1 MADVLPQPV
10 AAAPVSASARAAA
23 LARLMQ
29 LSSPTLP
36 VGAFSYSQGLE
47 SALEAGW
54 IRDAA
59 TAGDWIES
67 LGAGPYAQL
76 EAPLWWRA
84 HAAWQAGDAAALQ
97 AVNDLHLASREGAE
111 LRAEALQMGWSLAR
125 LARDLGA
132 FGPAQQALLPAIEPP
147 GFLVLHAG
155 LAWAWDLDP
164 EEALLGHAWSWAENQ
179 VMAAVKLIPLGQ
191 TEGQRLLLRLGDR
204 LPDWVATGRTLAGG
218 GEAALGGLAPGLGLA
233 ASRHEVQINRIFR
246 S

>member
-1 MADVLPQPV
+1 MAEVLPRPPQ
-10 AAAPVSASARAAA
+10 AAASGGAGRALA

-59 TAGDWIES
+59 SAGDWIES

-84 HAAWQAGDAAALQ
+84 QAAWQAGDAAALQ

-111 LRAEALQMGWSLAR
+111 LRAEAVQMGWSLAR
-125 LARDLGA
+125 LARDLGV
-132 FGPAQQALLPAIEPP
+132 FPPAAQALLPALDPP

-155 LAWAWDLDP
+155 LAWAWGLDP
-164 EEALLGHAWSWAENQ
+164 EEALLGHAWAWAENQ

-191 TEGQRLLLRLGDR
+191 TDGQRLLMRLGAR
-204 LPDWVATGRTLAGG
+204 LPDWLATARTVAAGG
-218 GEAALGGLAPGLGLA
+218 DVALGGLAPGLGLA
-233 ASRHEVQINRIFR
+233 ASWHEQQVNRIFR